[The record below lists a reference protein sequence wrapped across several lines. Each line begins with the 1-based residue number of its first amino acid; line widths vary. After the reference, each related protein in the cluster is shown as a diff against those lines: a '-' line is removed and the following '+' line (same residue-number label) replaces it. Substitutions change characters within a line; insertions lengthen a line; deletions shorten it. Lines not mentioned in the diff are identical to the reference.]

1 VAKYRGPVCRL
12 CRREGE
18 KLFLKGSR
26 CMTEK
31 CAIERRSYPPG
42 QHGQARP
49 RISDYSTQLREKQK
63 LRRIY
68 GLQERQFR
76 GVFER
81 AERQSGVTGDALLR
95 LLECR
100 LDNVAYR
107 LGFGAS
113 RKEARQLVG
122 HGHVTVNGR
131 KNNIPGAQVRVG
143 DVVAVRERSRNL
155 VSIQTA
161 LESVDGR
168 GIPEWLDLDK
178 AGFKGTVRPG
188 QPGARQQV
196 ADLRRGNITI
206 ELFQVADA
214 APLPESRK
222 NPSEDFRTHGV
233 KHFGFEVKNLP
244 GVLAELKAKGVKM
257 AFEMRDNPGTAFA
270 FISDNAGNAIE
281 LIEHKTPQ

>member
-1 VAKYRGPVCRL
+1 MAKYRGPVCRL

-42 QHGQARP
+42 QHGQARQ

-76 GVFER
+76 GIFER
-81 AERQSGVTGDALLR
+81 AERQSGVTGEALLQ
-95 LLECR
+95 LLERR

-107 LGFGAS
+107 LGFGSS

-131 KNNIPGAQVRVG
+131 KLNVPGALVKAG
-143 DVVAVRERSRNL
+143 DVVEVRERSRML
-155 VSIQTA
+155 VPIQAA
-161 LESVDGR
+161 LDAVDGR
-168 GIPEWLDLDK
+168 GIPDWLELDK
-178 AGFKGTVRPG
+178 ATFRGTVRALPTKDKIVLPVNE
-188 QPGARQQV
+188 QLV
-196 ADLRRGNITI
+196 V
-206 ELFQVADA
+206 ELY
-214 APLPESRK
+214 SR
-222 NPSEDFRTHGV
+222 
-233 KHFGFEVKNLP
+233 
-244 GVLAELKAKGVKM
+244 
-257 AFEMRDNPGTAFA
+257 
-270 FISDNAGNAIE
+270 
-281 LIEHKTPQ
+281 

>member
-1 VAKYRGPVCRL
+1 MSAAQTASGVRHEQTGVCERAGHDRRARQTEVENVAKYRGPVCRL

-81 AERQSGVTGDALLR
+81 AERRAGVTGEALLR

-100 LDNVAYR
+100 LDNVVYR

-113 RKEARQLVG
+113 RKEARQVVG
-122 HGHVTVNGR
+122 HGH
-131 KNNIPGAQVRVG
+131 
-143 DVVAVRERSRNL
+143 VVAVRERSRSL
-155 VSIQTA
+155 VSIQSA
-161 LESVDGR
+161 LESVEGR
-168 GIPEWLDLDK
+168 GIPEWLELDK
-178 AGFKGTVRPG
+178 ASFKGTVRALPTKD
-188 QPGARQQV
+188 Q
-196 ADLRRGNITI
+196 ITLPVNEQMVV
-206 ELFQVADA
+206 ELY
-214 APLPESRK
+214 SR
-222 NPSEDFRTHGV
+222 
-233 KHFGFEVKNLP
+233 
-244 GVLAELKAKGVKM
+244 
-257 AFEMRDNPGTAFA
+257 
-270 FISDNAGNAIE
+270 
-281 LIEHKTPQ
+281 

>member
-81 AERQSGVTGDALLR
+81 AERRSGVTGEALLR

-100 LDNVAYR
+100 LDNVVYR

-131 KNNIPGAQVRVG
+131 KNNIPGSQVRAG
-143 DVVAVRERSRNL
+143 DVVAVRERSRNIA
-155 VSIQTA
+155 SIQTA
-161 LESVDGR
+161 LESVEGR
-168 GIPEWLDLDK
+168 GIPEWLELDK
-178 AGFKGTVRPG
+178 GGFKGTVRALPTKD
-188 QPGARQQV
+188 QISLPVNEQMV
-196 ADLRRGNITI
+196 V
-206 ELFQVADA
+206 ELY
-214 APLPESRK
+214 SR
-222 NPSEDFRTHGV
+222 
-233 KHFGFEVKNLP
+233 
-244 GVLAELKAKGVKM
+244 
-257 AFEMRDNPGTAFA
+257 
-270 FISDNAGNAIE
+270 
-281 LIEHKTPQ
+281 

>member
-42 QHGQARP
+42 QHGQGRP
-49 RISDYSTQLREKQK
+49 RTSDYSLQLREKQK

-68 GLQERQFR
+68 GLQECQFR

-100 LDNVAYR
+100 LDNIAYR

-113 RKEARQLVG
+113 RKQARQVVS
-122 HGHVTVNGR
+122 HGHLTLNG
-131 KNNIPGAQVRVG
+131 KKINVAGALVKAG
-143 DVVAVRERSRNL
+143 DVIEVRERSRDL
-155 VSIQTA
+155 AAIQSS
-161 LESVDGR
+161 LEAVDSR
-168 GIPEWLDLDK
+168 GIPDWLELDK
-178 AGFKGTVRPG
+178 GAFRGTVRALPTKD
-188 QPGARQQV
+188 Q
-196 ADLRRGNITI
+196 ITLPVNEQMVV
-206 ELFQVADA
+206 ELY
-214 APLPESRK
+214 SR
-222 NPSEDFRTHGV
+222 
-233 KHFGFEVKNLP
+233 
-244 GVLAELKAKGVKM
+244 
-257 AFEMRDNPGTAFA
+257 
-270 FISDNAGNAIE
+270 
-281 LIEHKTPQ
+281 